1 MQPVMT
7 RSRPTRSAQDKVGG
21 HAARARPDS
30 AAARLEAVAAGL
42 PQDEITLGEF
52 LDRLGE
58 EGLGLT
64 LLILSVA
71 ALIPSPGLPIGA
83 IFGAALALVS
93 VQILTGAG
101 KLRVPRWLA
110 GRTLRRSHV
119 VALVNWAVPWLR
131 RAERLLRPRLPAL
144 IGRHMR
150 LALAFPILVL
160 GLTIALPIPLANALP
175 ALALIAFALGILMRD
190 GLAVL
195 AGTALSVAALV
206 WTAVVLVS
214 GAHLLD
220 WLADTLG
227 IR

>member
-7 RSRPTRSAQDKVGG
+7 SSHPTRSARDKAGG
-21 HAARARPDS
+21 HAGRARPDS

-93 VQILTGAG
+93 VQIFTGAR
-101 KLRVPRWLA
+101 KLRVPRWRA
-110 GRTLRRSHV
+110 SRTIRRSHV
-119 VALVNWAVPWLR
+119 VTLVNWAVPWLR
-131 RAERLLRPRLPAL
+131 RAERLLRPRFPAFV
-144 IGRHMR
+144 GRR
-150 LALAFPILVL
+150 IRWALALPILVL

-227 IR
+227 IG